1 MRDERRFVEEGL
13 FMEGLF
19 MECSLMFQDQVKIKL
34 KLCHKLIIINSEAPY
49 SRDEK
54 YKLLKER
61 ESCFL
66 FLAYGA

>member
-54 YKLLKER
+54 QK
-61 ESCFL
+61 
-66 FLAYGA
+66 